1 MPDVLGTDPTP
12 KLSAAPSVKDGQGW
26 YAQAKEY
33 VQQGIAWLKSWTFA
47 AKVAWL
53 VFFVLAGIVA
63 LFWTMLWNRNNVP
76 WVDSLSAERY
86 ETLALVFLIPLMV
99 YRMVSV
105 WTTGVESHQPDIRS
119 AWDRALKELKRA
131 GIPID
136 ATPIYLV
143 VGSSGQRLERR
154 MMSGLNKT
162 FLVKPESLDNH
173 PLHVYANRNA
183 IYLFCSD
190 CSWTNE
196 IADRLESA
204 GVRPVAPG
212 GGEHSRLAQHSAESV
227 SLGHSRS
234 FTGATVE
241 LTDFDQMPN
250 MEEMPPESFAHS
262 PTGTLRSD
270 PGAAGIEDSTA
281 MMTADESARQ
291 LQRLSYVCRLIQSV
305 REPLCPI
312 NGVVVLS
319 PFQILERS
327 DAETEQ
333 YHRAVRGDL
342 LTIQQ
347 TLMLKA
353 PVVSLFVGLEKVRG
367 FQELVRRIGQK
378 GAETRRFGKGY
389 ELRAAAT
396 VGEMQRYSQH
406 LTGVFEDWIYRL
418 FCAEDALSRPGNTLL
433 YELLSTIRTRLK
445 THLASILSLGFGHDA
460 KTGDNDDMIRFAGCY
475 FASTGERNDE
485 QAFYQA
491 VFAKLESMQEE
502 VEWTGAAVKRQS
514 SLALSVSLAI
524 GVMCLSVLGLGA
536 MFYLHQAQ

>member
-1 MPDVLGTDPTP
+1 MPDVLGTNP
-12 KLSAAPSVKDGQGW
+12 APNMSSVPNMKDGQGW

-33 VQQGIAWLKSWTFA
+33 IQQTLAWLKTWTFA

-63 LFWTMLWNRNNVP
+63 IFWTMLWNRNNVP

-119 AWDRALKELKRA
+119 AWDRALKDLKRA

-154 MMSGLNKT
+154 MMTGLNKT
-162 FLVKPESLDNH
+162 FLVKPETLDNH

-196 IADRLESA
+196 IADRLETA
-204 GVRPVAPG
+204 GVRPVSPG
-212 GGEHSRLAQHSAESV
+212 GGEHNRLAQHSAESIAV
-227 SLGHSRS
+227 GQSRS
-234 FTGATVE
+234 IPGATVE
-241 LTDFDQMPN
+241 LSDFDKMPSPEV
-250 MEEMPPESFAHS
+250 MPEQSFYQSPEE
-262 PTGTLRSD
+262 TLRSD
-270 PGAAGIEDSTA
+270 PGMSETQETSV
-281 MMTADESARQ
+281 MTADESARQ
-291 LQRLSYVCRLIQSV
+291 LQRLSYVCHLIQSV

-312 NGVVVLS
+312 NGIVVLS

-327 DAETEQ
+327 DGETEQ

-347 TLMLKA
+347 TFMLKA
-353 PVVSLFVGLEKVRG
+353 PVISLFVGLEKVRG
-367 FQELVRRIGQK
+367 FQELVRRIGKK
-378 GAETRRFGKGY
+378 GAETRRFGKGF
-389 ELRAAAT
+389 ELRAGAS
-396 VGEMQRYSQH
+396 VSEMQRYSQH

-433 YELLSTIRTRLK
+433 YEMLSTIRTRLK

-460 KTGDNDDMIRFAGCY
+460 KSGDSDEMIRFAGCY
-475 FASTGERNDE
+475 FASTGERADE

-514 SLALSVSLAI
+514 SLALSVSIAV
-524 GVMCLSVLGLGA
+524 GVMCLSVIGLGV
-536 MFYLHQAQ
+536 MFYLRQMQS